1 LRLLNVA
8 GVGMTLAAATSL
20 VFGYLL
26 HDPYFGPSTLVTGL
40 PTLVIGTCWAALLRW
55 RKEVKLGRWKPR
67 LGWLLSVP
75 LAALNG
81 ALAGGILIAS
91 DPPSPNEW
99 FFKFLGGAFMGST
112 FGIIVWLPA
121 LMATLL
127 LFGLPIA
134 RAQKAALQGFSG
146 EERGERT
153 LGLTNVVISALVLAG
168 VALAPAGE
176 ASGPYSIPGLIV
188 LCALILGGLLTG
200 SLTGLFAHRR
210 EQARHRFVEAVEQGK
225 VPGFRVEPAGTGKML
240 LRVSSEGE
248 GYRAAEFDE
257 ELFALDE
264 EGNVQQAIP
273 PRLLADPPI
282 EQR

>member
-1 LRLLNVA
+1 
-8 GVGMTLAAATSL
+8 MTLAATTSL

-40 PTLVIGTCWAALLRW
+40 PTLVVGTCWAALLRW
-55 RKEVKLGRWKPR
+55 REEVKLGRWKPR

-91 DPPSPNEW
+91 EQTSSNEW

-121 LMATLL
+121 LMVTLL

-153 LGLTNVVISALVLAG
+153 LCLTNVVLSALVLAG

-176 ASGPYSIPGLIV
+176 ATCSRPSPLACSPPPRSSSANPRSRRSRAGSRSVAPAPAVCRQPPPQARQRHPATGPRWCGDQ
-188 LCALILGGLLTG
+188 TG
-200 SLTGLFAHRR
+200 SPATRAGPQRR
-210 EQARHRFVEAVEQGK
+210 GK
-225 VPGFRVEPAGTGKML
+225 RPGTKRYLPTPG
-240 LRVSSEGE
+240 RC
-248 GYRAAEFDE
+248 
-257 ELFALDE
+257 
-264 EGNVQQAIP
+264 
-273 PRLLADPPI
+273 
-282 EQR
+282 